1 MRREQG
7 SAVLVPSVGL
17 GLCLLC
23 LVDITSVSGQ
33 QPVAVP
39 EVQTVRG
46 VVVDSSSGAGIP
58 GASVTSTE
66 SGRRALSDSV
76 GAFVLSEVPLGAEL
90 LRVEGFGYEDLIV
103 PVSVTIGMEPL
114 EVRLQPSPI
123 ELEGIDVRG
132 RGSRAALSGVV
143 VDAVSGEGIPF
154 AALWLRDE
162 RRAATNERG
171 AFRLDRVPPGSYL
184 LLAQRMG
191 YHGLYVHVQVSAQT
205 EPVVIRLDPDPLVLE
220 GIVVVNDRLRYRRN
234 AHPRLVRTY
243 DENKFRRTGASDM
256 YGFLKYEVFPTFSS
270 LRRRSGLWGVAPD
283 PTCPAGVY
291 IDDQYIMGGLD
302 VLSFYHP
309 SQLYLLEVF
318 GPGGQIRAY
327 THDYIESQAGRPRM
341 LEPADLPPPGLPGC

>member
-1 MRREQG
+1 MATGAWASLAVAAPASTQQPAG
-7 SAVLVPSVGL
+7 SLTTTVTGVVLDASADRG
-17 GLCLLC
+17 
-23 LVDITSVSGQ
+23 VSGASLT
-33 QPVAVP
+33 V
-39 EVQTVRG
+39 EGTVRRATT
-46 VVVDSSSGAGIP
+46 DSA
-58 GASVTSTE
+58 
-66 SGRRALSDSV
+66 
-76 GAFVLSEVPLGAEL
+76 GAFLLTDVPLGPQL
-90 LRVEGFGYEDLIV
+90 LRVQGLGYEDLIL
-103 PVSVTIGMEPL
+103 PVSVTIGMAPL
-114 EVRLQPSPI
+114 EVRLQPDPI
-123 ELEGIDVRG
+123 ALEGIDVRG
-132 RGSRAALSGVV
+132 RGGRAALGGVV
-143 VDAVSGEGIPF
+143 VDAASGEGIPF
-154 AALWLRDE
+154 ARLWLRDE
-162 RRAATNERG
+162 RRASTDERG